1 MNLTSWN
8 VTMDPPIVDDE
19 DAGGSLPIGI
29 IVLLFALGLLLV
41 TLVIGKFT
49 FVASLDSEPHLARQ
63 GRV

>member
-1 MNLTSWN
+1 
-8 VTMDPPIVDDE
+8 MDPPIVDDE